1 VRVTGVSINIMF
13 PTEGSCL
20 WSGEYSLYITTWC
33 CECNCVLDKFVLFLL
48 FGLLLRVEI
57 EYLELRAERSTL
69 DGG

>member
-1 VRVTGVSINIMF
+1 MTIDYVYAA
-13 PTEGSCL
+13 EGSNFL
-20 WSGEYSLYITTWC
+20 MNHYIRARAHITTWC